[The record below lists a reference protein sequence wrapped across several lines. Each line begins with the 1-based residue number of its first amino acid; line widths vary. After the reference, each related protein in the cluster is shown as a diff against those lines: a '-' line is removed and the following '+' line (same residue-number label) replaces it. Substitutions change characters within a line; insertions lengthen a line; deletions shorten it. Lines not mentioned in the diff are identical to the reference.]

1 MTDDLAYHADDC
13 TCATHASVRRF
24 LFDFE
29 PPPPLG
35 IPAHRVNAWC
45 ERHLSDRPDIGPSGT
60 PQLGDECDTHGAGSM
75 YRTEGMWTWDGIAD
89 RHKKGRGR

>member
-1 MTDDLAYHADDC
+1 MRSAFSVVPSSKRLRHRRARS
-13 TCATHASVRRF
+13 CAWRRDRARRAS
-24 LFDFE
+24 
-29 PPPPLG
+29 

-60 PQLGDECDTHGAGSM
+60 PQLGDKCDTHGAGSM